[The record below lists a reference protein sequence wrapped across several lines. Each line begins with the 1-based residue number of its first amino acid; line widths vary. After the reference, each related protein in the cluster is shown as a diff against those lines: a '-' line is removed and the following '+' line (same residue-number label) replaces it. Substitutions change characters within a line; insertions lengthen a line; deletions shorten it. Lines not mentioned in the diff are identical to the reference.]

1 MEKLRMELAAKE
13 KQNKMLEKDLKK
25 LLKSQAK
32 MQKQNDNER
41 LKKLLE
47 VLVAEVRVLP
57 FQFLWSI
64 FSCKHLSCS

>member
-1 MEKLRMELAAKE
+1 MELTAKE

-32 MQKQNDNER
+32 MQKQNDNEK

-47 VLVAEVRVLP
+47 VLVTEVRVLL
-57 FQFLWSI
+57 FQFILL
-64 FSCKHLSCS
+64 KHPS

>member
-1 MEKLRMELAAKE
+1 MELTAKE

-32 MQKQNDNER
+32 MQKQNDNEK

-47 VLVAEVRVLP
+47 VLVTEVYVLL
-57 FQFLWSI
+57 FQFILL
-64 FSCKHLSCS
+64 KHPF

>member
-1 MEKLRMELAAKE
+1 MELTAKE

-32 MQKQNDNER
+32 MQKQNDNEK

-47 VLVAEVRVLP
+47 VLVTEVRVLL
-57 FQFLWSI
+57 FQFILL
-64 FSCKHLSCS
+64 KHPSCS

>member
-1 MEKLRMELAAKE
+1 MELTAKE

-32 MQKQNDNER
+32 VQKQNDNEK

-47 VLVAEVRVLP
+47 VLVTEVHVLL
-57 FQFLWSI
+57 FQFILL
-64 FSCKHLSCS
+64 KHPF